1 MEKNRKKQIVVLSIA
16 LVCIFILVFSL
27 FHKSATKDSANP
39 PLTNVLTDSISQIV
53 SACPGEIGVAVIVN
67 NRDTVKV
74 NNKSV
79 YPMMSVFKVHQ
90 ALALCNDFD
99 NKGISLDTL
108 VNINRDKLDPKTWSP
123 MLKDYSGPVI
133 SLSATK
139 DSANPPL
146 TNVLTDSISQIVS
159 ACPGEI
165 GVAVIVNNRDTVKV
179 NNKSVYPMMS
189 VFKVH
194 QALALCND
202 FDNKGISLDTLVNIN
217 RDKLD
222 PKTWS
227 PMLKDYSGPVI
238 SLTVRDL
245 LRYTLTQS
253 DNNASNL
260 MFKDMVNVAQ
270 TDSFIATLIPRS
282 SFQIAYTEEEMSAD
296 HNKAYSN
303 YTSPLGA
310 AMLMNRLFTE
320 GLIDDEKQSFI
331 KNMLKEC
338 KTGVDR
344 IAAPLLDKEGVVI
357 AHKTGS
363 GDVNENG
370 VLAAHNDVAY
380 ICLPNNISYTLA
392 VFVKD
397 FKGNES
403 QASQYVA
410 HISAVVYSLLMQT
423 SVKS

>member
-1 MEKNRKKQIVVLSIA
+1 
-16 LVCIFILVFSL
+16 
-27 FHKSATKDSANP
+27 
-39 PLTNVLTDSISQIV
+39 
-53 SACPGEIGVAVIVN
+53 
-67 NRDTVKV
+67 
-74 NNKSV
+74 
-79 YPMMSVFKVHQ
+79 
-90 ALALCNDFD
+90 
-99 NKGISLDTL
+99 
-108 VNINRDKLDPKTWSP
+108 
-123 MLKDYSGPVI
+123 MLN
-133 SLSATK
+133 T
-139 DSANPPL
+139 
-146 TNVLTDSISQIVS
+146 
-159 ACPGEI
+159 
-165 GVAVIVNNRDTVKV
+165 
-179 NNKSVYPMMS
+179 
-189 VFKVH
+189 
-194 QALALCND
+194 
-202 FDNKGISLDTLVNIN
+202 
-217 RDKLD
+217 
-222 PKTWS
+222 
-227 PMLKDYSGPVI
+227 
-238 SLTVRDL
+238 
-245 LRYTLTQS
+245 
-253 DNNASNL
+253 
-260 MFKDMVNVAQ
+260 AQ
-270 TDSFIATLIPRS
+270 TDSFIAKLIPRS

-296 HNKAYSN
+296 PDKAYSN

-331 KNMLKEC
+331 KNTLKEC

-363 GDVNENG
+363 GYVNENG